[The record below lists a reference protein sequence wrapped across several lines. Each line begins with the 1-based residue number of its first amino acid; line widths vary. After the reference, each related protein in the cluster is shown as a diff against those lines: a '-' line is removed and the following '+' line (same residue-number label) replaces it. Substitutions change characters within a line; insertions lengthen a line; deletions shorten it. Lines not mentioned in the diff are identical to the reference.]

1 MSLETNRV
9 EIESYCGHCGER
21 LPDLGD
27 NRVGACPS
35 CRKRFELSGDTGVPF
50 REKTCE
56 RTCRRS
62 SARAYARAQKRAHER
77 AREAAREA
85 ARERGRCACGLEFD
99 PFRYDPPIRDP
110 LLAGLLSAICPGL
123 GQAYNGHFVKAVVV
137 FLTCFLI
144 LPYFLGILDAFVS
157 AKENNR
163 IQPAVVRRGCHMG
176 CR

>member
-27 NRVGACPS
+27 SRVGACPS
-35 CRKRFELSGDTGVPF
+35 CRKRFKLSAGAGESPCDNSYA
-50 REKTCE
+50 KACE
-56 RTCRRS
+56 R
-62 SARAYARAQKRAHER
+62 AQERAYER

-85 ARERGRCACGLEFD
+85 ARERE
-99 PFRYDPPIRDP
+99 RYDCDFGFGSFRCDPPVRDP
-110 LLAGLLSAICPGL
+110 LLAALLSAICPGL
-123 GQAYNGHFVKAVVV
+123 GQAYNGHFAKAFIV

-144 LPYFLGILDAFVS
+144 LPYFLGILDAFMS

-163 IQPAVVRRGCHMG
+163 IQPAVVRRGCSVG